1 MFTISIKIIRTSSK
15 MSKINYKLISE
26 IIFMNDTTFTDI
38 DIKNAKIIARV
49 CKLARFNKNI
59 KLSFDKFKIDK
70 YYKQIKYLSEKKTE
84 KEFDE
89 KSLEEREGAMNLN
102 INIKYKAKVYNII
115 INLLKENNYIIEGV
129 REKMVIEQKNNIEQY
144 FLHLKKIYL
153 IISNIGIDINNI
165 TGEDMNM
172 IYKDDEYF
180 NKKFDIVKIVTIFK
194 YNSYFINM
202 LSINLVNEKDV
213 IDYISSKY
221 FAKKWYKIPI
231 IFPKCLLEKLSLNLT
246 YNY

>member
-1 MFTISIKIIRTSSK
+1 

-26 IIFMNDTTFTDI
+26 IIFMNDTIFTDI

-70 YYKQIKYLSEKKTE
+70 YYKQIKYISEKKTE
-84 KEFDE
+84 KEFNE
-89 KSLEEREGAMNLN
+89 KSLEETPSAMNLN
-102 INIKYKAKVYNII
+102 INRKYKAKVYNII

-165 TGEDMNM
+165 TGDDMDT
-172 IYKDDEYF
+172 IYNDDEYF
-180 NKKFDIVKIVTIFK
+180 NEKFDIVKIVTIFK

-202 LSINLVNEKDV
+202 FSINLVNEKDV

-221 FAKKWYKIPI
+221 FANKWYKIPI

-246 YNY
+246 YDY